1 MAGLVPFN
9 RRRGELVHT
18 GFGDLYNVLDDFF
31 SDGWGVRRTL
41 ANDTFKLDVQEDD
54 KGYYIEAELP
64 GVEKDE
70 LKISLNEGRLIIGVE
85 REEKSNNEDEDKNYV
100 HRERRYCSMRR
111 SIYLP
116 DADVS
121 NVSAKLDKG
130 ELQVTV
136 GKAEKQVTSVEV
148 QVE

>member
-1 MAGLVPFN
+1 M
-9 RRRGELVHT
+9 
-18 GFGDLYNVLDDFF
+18 
-31 SDGWGVRRTL
+31 
-41 ANDTFKLDVQEDD
+41 
-54 KGYYIEAELP
+54 P